1 MWDKLKFPEKVFQQT
16 DNRLNKMRR
25 SLFNLLGLVESVTKV
40 VTGCL
45 GIVMTNE
52 IQTIDGGQKDAFL
65 RRANLKKKMHP
76 STIDVNDGC

>member
-65 RRANLKKKMHP
+65 KRANLKKKMHP